1 MHGNYTQ
8 DHREYTGYRSYNNI
22 LYIPAC
28 TVTTHRT
35 TESTLAIGATITYYT
50 YQHVR

>member
-1 MHGNYTQ
+1 MHGDYTQ
-8 DHREYTGYRSYNNI
+8 DHREYTGYGSYNNI

-35 TESTLAIGATITYYT
+35 TESALATGDRIILIVLV
-50 YQHVR
+50 Q

>member
-1 MHGNYTQ
+1 MNGDYTQ

-28 TVTTHRT
+28 TVTTNRT
-35 TESTLAIGATITYYT
+35 IESTLAIGDRIILIVLV
-50 YQHVR
+50 Q